1 MQRKTQTTD
10 FQQMERLADKIKALV
25 DILERTR
32 EELSQKTQDNQ
43 HLQHEIES
51 MREKLSTNVSTDKEM
66 TTLLSEREQ
75 IKSRVNEMLEQL
87 EGINL

>member
-43 HLQHEIES
+43 HRQHEIES